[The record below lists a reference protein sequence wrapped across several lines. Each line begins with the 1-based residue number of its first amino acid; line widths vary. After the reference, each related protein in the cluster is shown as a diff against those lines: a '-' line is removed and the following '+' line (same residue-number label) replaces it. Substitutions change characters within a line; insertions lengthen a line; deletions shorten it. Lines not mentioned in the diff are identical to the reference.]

1 MQRFFIAAFSI
12 QQKLAR
18 RISHLADFSPVQMP
32 SFSPGQLA
40 RRRFFGKNS
49 KR

>member
-18 RISHLADFSPVQMP
+18 RIRQMADFIAVQVAN
-32 SFSPGQLA
+32 FSPGQVV
-40 RRRFFGKNS
+40 RWRFFGKNS